1 MPQGE
6 GLPDTSIAENDMA
19 RLNSDLRIGGLLPH
33 LAGRLGRAGLAL
45 ALAAALSANV
55 AAQHKGPPA
64 KSEPK
69 ADGKDQKPAVAKGE
83 IVSELDPAIWRV
95 YQAKN
100 NDYWFGSKDR
110 GVYRYDG
117 KILVNFT
124 TKDGLY
130 YDPVGGIQEDKAGN
144 IYFPTTSEFDADRRG
159 STQGVS
165 RFDGKA
171 FSPLAVPEKTAPADA
186 WKLQPDDLWF
196 RGAQDT
202 GTVFRYD
209 GKNLHRVELPRTKE
223 GDDFLAAHPR
233 SKYPNIKYSPY
244 DTYINFKDSKG
255 HVWFGSAMLGVC
267 RYDGKSFAWLPESEL
282 RNGSFGTR
290 SIVEDKD
297 GKFWFCN
304 SLHRYVVDLS
314 GKGGPSFKKEEGIRD
329 AKDPTRP
336 QIVGIMSSIVDSAG
350 VLWMATYGAGVWRYD
365 GRDVTRYPVKDGD
378 KDITLYTIS
387 KDNQGVLW
395 LGTHSA
401 GAYKFNGKTFE
412 KFKP

>member
-1 MPQGE
+1 
-6 GLPDTSIAENDMA
+6 MA
-19 RLNSDLRIGGLLPH
+19 RLNSVSRFGQFV
-33 LAGRLGRAGLAL
+33 LAL
-45 ALAAALSANV
+45 VAALSTDIS
-55 AAQHKGPPA
+55 AQDTTPPA

-69 ADGKDQKPAVAKGE
+69 ADGKEPKPAVVKGE
-83 IVSELDPAIWRV
+83 VVSELDKAIWRV
-95 YQAKN
+95 HQAKN
-100 NDYWFGSKDR
+100 GDYWFGSKER

-117 KILVNFT
+117 KTLVNFT
-124 TKDGLY
+124 TKDGLN

-144 IYFPTTSEFDADRRG
+144 IYFPTTVVPDADRRKFK
-159 STQGVS
+159 QGVS

-171 FSPLAVPEKTAPADA
+171 FSPLAVPEKVAPADA

-209 GKNLHRVELPRTKE
+209 GKTLHLLELPTTKE
-223 GDDFLAAHPR
+223 GDAVLAESPR
-233 SKYPNIKYSPY
+233 SKYPNINFSPY
-244 DTYINFKDSKG
+244 DTYVNFKDSKG
-255 HVWFGSAMLGVC
+255 HIWFGTGGLGVC

-297 GKFWFCN
+297 GKFWFCD
-304 SLHRYVVDLS
+304 SLHRYTVDL
-314 GKGGPSFKKEEGIRD
+314 GDKAGPSFKKEDGIRD
-329 AKDPTRP
+329 AKDKTKPR
-336 QIVGIMSSIVDSAG
+336 IEGIMSAVVDNAG
-350 VLWMATYGAGVWRYD
+350 ELWMATYGTGVWRYD
-365 GRDVTRYPVKDGD
+365 GKDATRYPVKDGD

-395 LGTHSA
+395 LGTHTA
-401 GAYKFNGKTFE
+401 GAYKFNGKAFE

>member
-1 MPQGE
+1 V
-6 GLPDTSIAENDMA
+6 A
-19 RLNSDLRIGGLLPH
+19 RLNRELRTGGLLKH
-33 LAGRLGRAGLAL
+33 HTGRPGRAGLVL
-45 ALAAALSANV
+45 ALVAALSSGV
-55 AAQHKGPPA
+55 AAQDKSPPA

-69 ADGKDQKPAVAKGE
+69 ADSKDQKPAVAKGE

-100 NDYWFGSKDR
+100 GDYWFGSKDR

-117 KILVNFT
+117 KTLVNFT
-124 TKDGLY
+124 TKDGLH

-144 IYFPTTSEFDADRRG
+144 IYFATTFDAGRGRRA
-159 STQGVS
+159 QGVS

-171 FSPLAVPEKTAPADA
+171 FSPLTVPEKAAPADA

-196 RGAQDT
+196 GGGSDT

-209 GKNLHRVELPRTKE
+209 GKTLHRLALPSTRE
-223 GDDFLAAHPR
+223 GEAFLAAHPR
-233 SKYPNIKYSPY
+233 SEYPNIKYSPY
-244 DTYINFKDSKG
+244 DTYINFRDSTG
-255 HVWFGSAMLGVC
+255 HVWFGTAMLGVC

-329 AKDPTRP
+329 AKDSTRP
-336 QIVGIMSSIVDSAG
+336 WIVGIMSSVVDRAG
-350 VLWMATYGAGVWRYD
+350 VLWVATYGDGVLRYD
-365 GRDVTRYPVKDGD
+365 GKDVARYPVKDGD
-378 KDITLYTIS
+378 KVITLYTIS

-401 GAYKFNGKTFE
+401 GAYKFTGKAFE